1 MIEKFIAPIVV
12 GVVVGFILL
21 FGSDVKEIFLPER
34 QVEYEII
41 SSEQLLGPKE
51 LGRKERS
58 VLGST
63 VSNVYLSQ
71 IRLESTGKT
80 AIDDLGVLV
89 SIEVDNKPKLYRVF
103 YATEPSELF
112 GDVSFSTSSKPFE
125 HLINIEKFVE
135 NTVLTISI
143 VSSEPNPVTIT
154 INKSGVDVKN
164 VSNTESAEDLTY
176 VALMSAAA
184 VLVGR
189 FLIDISFG
197 LLALWRRKKS

>member
-1 MIEKFIAPIVV
+1 
-12 GVVVGFILL
+12 
-21 FGSDVKEIFLPER
+21 
-34 QVEYEII
+34 
-41 SSEQLLGPKE
+41 
-51 LGRKERS
+51 
-58 VLGST
+58 
-63 VSNVYLSQ
+63 
-71 IRLESTGKT
+71 
-80 AIDDLGVLV
+80 
-89 SIEVDNKPKLYRVF
+89 
-103 YATEPSELF
+103 
-112 GDVSFSTSSKPFE
+112 FE